1 MWHIF
6 RSAFAWHPPP
16 HFHHDFARIH
26 HAKHH
31 VLRTQ
36 ILKDP
41 CKNATKDAKNHSQKK
56 IRIAKTLSLQNF

>member
-6 RSAFAWHPPP
+6 RGSLAWHLPPR
-16 HFHHDFARIH
+16 FHHDFARIH

-36 ILKDP
+36 ILKNP
-41 CKNATKDAKNHSQKK
+41 SKNTIKNSENHPQKK
-56 IRIAKTLSLQNF
+56 SYTAII